1 MCGCVG
7 RGVRVRT
14 NRNRKWEWKR
24 MFGKEDGDEGGEV
37 IEIEDRIK
45 KKEGMR
51 DGDNV

>member
-7 RGVRVRT
+7 RGEGVRT
-14 NRNRKWEWKR
+14 NRNRKWKR
-24 MFGKEDGDEGGEV
+24 TYGKEGEDGDEGG
-37 IEIEDRIK
+37 EIEDRIK